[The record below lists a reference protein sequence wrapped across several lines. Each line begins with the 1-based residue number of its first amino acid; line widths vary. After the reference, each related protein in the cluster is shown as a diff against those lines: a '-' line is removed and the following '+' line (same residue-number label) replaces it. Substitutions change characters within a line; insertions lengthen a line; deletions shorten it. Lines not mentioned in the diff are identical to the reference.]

1 VELVDSTVFNPPADL
16 KIHLPAVLKAEIFP
30 SDAGRRAE
38 GKSAAPLFTLK
49 YCA

>member
-30 SDAGRRAE
+30 SGIEQYAE
-38 GKSAAPLFTLK
+38 CKSAVPLFTRK
-49 YCA
+49 YRT